1 MHTSFKLNS
10 PSSAPMAPRN
20 TLGIA
25 PANIH
30 DPDPRASTSEDS
42 TISPTQRNSFDVDD
56 DLPGHTSTRNVLVS
70 TVLWAL
76 DTGIRSRLGF
86 RYSSTRDE
94 ESLDSPSQAHLM
106 PLMFREVQ
114 TQRHQR
120 SFGAKSRLCE
130 RGLYTIPVLALSVL

>member
-1 MHTSFKLNS
+1 MPRFFMLDS
-10 PSSAPMAPRN
+10 PTSAPMAPRN

-25 PANIH
+25 SANIH

-56 DLPGHTSTRNVLVS
+56 DLLGHTSTRNVLVS

-76 DTGIRSRLGF
+76 GTGIRSRLGF
-86 RYSSTRDE
+86 KYSSTRDE
-94 ESLDSPSQAHLM
+94 ESLDSPTQAYLRLLM
-106 PLMFREVQ
+106 LREVQ

-120 SFGAKSRLCE
+120 SCGAKSCLCE
-130 RGLYTIPVLALSVL
+130 RGLYTLPVLALSVL